1 MHKGTENLKPKKK
14 GEVSSELA
22 KELQKK
28 SVEKRKQ
35 NKLEKILLKEA
46 IEERL
51 GIDDLNDIVDN
62 LIKRAKLYDKS
73 LETLRDT
80 LGQKPKEQIESK
92 QDIKITMDSNLDNW
106 GK

>member
-28 SVEKRKQ
+28 SVKKRKQ

-92 QDIKITMDSNLDNW
+92 QDINITMDSNLDNW